1 MVSCGIS
8 CNALGEKQRGPAPIS
23 GNILSVQ
30 PHASRGFLVPIPWF
44 HAGHS
49 GAWLLYLVS
58 QHPEVEARICAEL
71 DEHGL
76 LVTPS
81 RPNPRKVTY
90 EDLSKLTY
98 LDMVIKVSLT

>member
-1 MVSCGIS
+1 MLTIVM
-8 CNALGEKQRGPAPIS
+8 
-23 GNILSVQ
+23 Q
-30 PHASRGFLVPIPWF
+30 PHASRETHTLV

-58 QHPEVEARICAEL
+58 QHPEVETKICAEL